1 MVRIA
6 DGGDLLHAGESACVR
21 RIGLEIVHAVQ
32 LERAQQLLEGTMP
45 LKAISDFCGFENPN
59 SLRKFFKSQTG
70 KTMTEWRAN
79 CQTGGLGS

>member
-1 MVRIA
+1 
-6 DGGDLLHAGESACVR
+6 
-21 RIGLEIVHAVQ
+21 
-32 LERAQQLLEGTMP
+32 MP